1 MGFGPC
7 LLFQT
12 LNYINLSIMTEII
25 RKMIIIISNF
35 QTLCGGL
42 NMLSPWIGTTR
53 RCGLVGVGHSLVGGS
68 EITVGVGFETLL
80 LAAWK

>member
-1 MGFGPC
+1 
-7 LLFQT
+7 
-12 LNYINLSIMTEII
+12 MTVII
-25 RKMIIIISNF
+25 RKMIIIIISNF

>member
-1 MGFGPC
+1 
-7 LLFQT
+7 
-12 LNYINLSIMTEII
+12 
-25 RKMIIIISNF
+25 MIIITNF

-42 NMLSPWIGTTR
+42 NTLSPWISTTR

>member
-12 LNYINLSIMTEII
+12 LNYINLSITTVII

-53 RCGLVGVGHSLVGGS
+53 RCGLVGVRHSLVGGS

>member
-1 MGFGPC
+1 
-7 LLFQT
+7 
-12 LNYINLSIMTEII
+12 
-25 RKMIIIISNF
+25 MIIIISNF

-42 NMLSPWIGTTR
+42 NMLSPWMGTTR

>member
-1 MGFGPC
+1 
-7 LLFQT
+7 
-12 LNYINLSIMTEII
+12 MTVII

-53 RCGLVGVGHSLVGGS
+53 RCGLVGVGHSLGGS
-68 EITVGVGFETLL
+68 EITVVVGFETLL